1 MLSVCVSSTQD
12 ALSVTSRLRDLLG
25 TTATSDDAYQNDLI
39 IAASNWAEVFVG
51 YPLTVNVYSE
61 TLPSFNSPK
70 LMVSRTP
77 IRNVVSLTN
86 GTDSG
91 SWTTLSSTEFRVE
104 DAKAGLIGRDLGFDQ
119 TIQYGWS
126 LSPYEAPGTELRPWW
141 VVYEAGFVAGGPTCN
156 GSSNWGGAT
165 STQGGLVAGARAA
178 DGNASTAPSLPAA
191 IERAVLFKAR
201 EWYNGNEQYTA
212 KRIGDLSY
220 DLRAGEYYGTPAEEL
235 LKPYRRIV

>member
-12 ALSVTSRLRDLLG
+12 ALSITARLRDLLG

-39 IAASNWAEVFVG
+39 IAASTWAEVFVG

-61 TLPSFNSPK
+61 TLPAFNSPK

-119 TIQYGWS
+119 TIQYGWG
-126 LSPYEAPGTELRPWW
+126 LSPHEIPGSDLRPWW

-165 STQGGLVAGARAA
+165 STQGGLVAGTRAA
-178 DGNASTAPSLPAA
+178 DGNLSTAPSLPTA

-201 EWYNGNEQYTA
+201 EWYLGNEQFTS
-212 KRIGDLSY
+212 KRVGDLSLSY
-220 DLRAGEYYGTPAEEL
+220 AGNQTADGPAEQL
-235 LKPYRRIV
+235 LRPYQRVA